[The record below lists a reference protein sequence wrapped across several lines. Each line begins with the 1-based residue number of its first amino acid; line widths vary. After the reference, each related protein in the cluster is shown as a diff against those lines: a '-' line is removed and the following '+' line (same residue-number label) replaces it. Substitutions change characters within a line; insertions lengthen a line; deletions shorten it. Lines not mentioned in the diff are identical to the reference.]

1 MFFCLFV
8 CVPPIGLLGVI
19 SSFLFIIEKV
29 CIIFARWG
37 SIPQQSWCLVTL
49 MFYGEPSPKA
59 LHFQPWVGLVV

>member
-29 CIIFARWG
+29 CIIFG
-37 SIPQQSWCLVTL
+37 VSVFNFCEVGFDSPTKLVSVNHYVL
-49 MFYGEPSPKA
+49 
-59 LHFQPWVGLVV
+59 W